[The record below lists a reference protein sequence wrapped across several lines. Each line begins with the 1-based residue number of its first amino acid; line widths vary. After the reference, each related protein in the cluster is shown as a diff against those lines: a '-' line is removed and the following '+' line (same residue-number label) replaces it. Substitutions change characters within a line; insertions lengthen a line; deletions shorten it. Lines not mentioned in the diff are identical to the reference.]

1 MTKDTHLSYSCGP
14 IHINLDRQLYPHS
27 DVEGLTQNPR
37 FSGCTDFFKRM
48 FQGAIVN
55 PTEHR
60 AAGHWSLR
68 VAAHPSV
75 YPNSVA
81 LQSDGRDEIQLARD
95 VQAKMVE
102 FVNSVRSGTY
112 TTPEGLPYQHILH
125 LGIGGSDL
133 GPRLLHDV
141 FSKLGLQRQAP
152 LDIRFVANVD
162 YHEMQAVL
170 EQLDPKNTLVILASK
185 SFSTKETLLNASHIL
200 HWLEAAGPSFRQ
212 KALVAATCKPAKAAA
227 FGVQESNIFEFS
239 ETVGG
244 RYSLWSPVSIGIR
257 MVFGNQVFDELLLGA
272 AHMDAHVLNSAPS
285 DCLPMLLAA
294 TDLYNLE
301 QGITSLMLSPYDARL
316 GLLVPYLQQL
326 WMESLGK
333 GVTNEGQPINTPSC
347 PILWGDIGT
356 NSQHAFFQ
364 MLHQGH
370 NASSVEILAVIE
382 PNHDKFNAHRVLH
395 SHALAQAEAFH
406 SGRLN
411 TVAELHDA
419 SINFKTCPGKRPV
432 QMMFVDKLSPYSLG
446 NLLCLWEHRTC
457 ALGALQNINPF
468 DQWGVELGKVIAEQI
483 EPSLQPT
490 QAVTVSNP
498 VTAHLIERFLRP

>member
-1 MTKDTHLSYSCGP
+1 MTKDTHLSYSNGP
-14 IHINLDRQLYPHS
+14 IHINLDRQLYSKNHTR
-27 DVEGLTQNPR
+27 ELTQNPEVMKCA
-37 FSGCTDFFKRM
+37 GFFKRM
-48 FQGAIVN
+48 FQGAVVN
-55 PTEHR
+55 ATEHR

-75 YPNSVA
+75 YPNTVA
-81 LQSDGRDEIQLARD
+81 LQSEGRDELQLASD
-95 VQAKMVE
+95 VQSKMVE
-102 FVNSVRSGTY
+102 FVNLVRSGAY

-141 FSKLGLQRQAP
+141 FSKLGLQHQAP
-152 LDIRFVANVD
+152 LDIQFVANVD

-170 EQLDPKNTLVILASK
+170 DPLDPKRTLVILASK

-200 HWLEAAGPSFRQ
+200 DWLDTAGPSFRQ

-227 FGVQESNIFEFS
+227 FGVPENNIFEFS

-257 MVFGNQVFDELLLGA
+257 MVFGNAVFDELLLGA
-272 AHMDAHVLNSAPS
+272 AHMDAHVLSANPS
-285 DCLPMLLAA
+285 DCLPILLAA
-294 TDLYNLE
+294 TDHYNLK

-333 GVTNEGQPINTPSC
+333 GVSNDGHPLSTPCC

-364 MLHQGH
+364 MLHQGR
-370 NASSVEILAVIE
+370 NVSSIEILAVIQ
-382 PNHDKFNAHRVLH
+382 PDHDKPHAHRVLH
-395 SHALAQAEAFH
+395 AHALAQAEAFH
-406 SGRLN
+406 SGRFNTEEELN
-411 TVAELHDA
+411 D
-419 SINFKTCPGKRPV
+419 SNINFKTCLGKRPV

-446 NLLCLWEHRTC
+446 SLLCLWEHRTC
-457 ALGALQNINPF
+457 ALGAMQNINPF

-498 VTAHLIERFLRP
+498 VTAHLIERFLR